1 MRIMG
6 KRKLELYIFF
16 MTMVFNVS
24 NGQPE
29 FGSLDLGDMNG
40 NGHLDLLFCNNAGN
54 GIAGIGENDGQGRF
68 VMTGQPAYPLAT
80 SVGWADL
87 NNDGWPDYYMFGSGP
102 GACHLYM
109 NNGGDGT
116 FARSG
121 QFEERDW
128 LDPDVTVVDD
138 DNDGDRDLFVTGWDV
153 AAARRYS
160 KIFRNDG
167 KGTFTETDLNLI
179 QKGFGSASWA
189 DVDHNCTLDLL
200 LNGDGDAYG
209 DGGSYDIYRLYI
221 NQGDGVF
228 TRKQEFGNYR
238 QISVG
243 DGSRFAD
250 WDNDGDFDII
260 LTGWS
265 NTENRQATCLFLN
278 DGTGTFSR
286 SPESDLIPGVSESS
300 IEVADLNRDGRIDL
314 LLTGY
319 SGDYGRQVA
328 LIYLN
333 DTEHSNT
340 RPEPPVN
347 LQTEAGIDSVTF
359 AWEKGSDPE
368 TPADALTYHFYLK
381 DITNDRWIIHPGAET
396 GPENNGRRMVSG
408 MGNACLNRTWMI
420 RDLPEGKY
428 AWSVQTVDAIYAGSV
443 FPPGVIFAV
452 KDTALLRDLVRQA
465 EELVRNA
472 EEGTGVGQYPPGAVN
487 RLQDSIDR
495 VEPLIDSMSV
505 TREEI
510 EVPLLAALEVFNG
523 SRTGVD
529 ISALEA
535 VIREAVSITDTVVAG
550 EGHGDYPGSA
560 LDTLLAAVS
569 HAEAVVSEAGNITEV
584 DEIEPMQGVVDGEVS
599 LLGEAI
605 GDFLGQRI
613 IIDFSLLEEA
623 IDSAIRVYDIS
634 PSGYENGLYPP
645 EAKLELA
652 LAIEAGMAL
661 KTSDPSMQQVD
672 AGIITLH
679 EAIADFLEKVVVVD
693 FETLGTLID
702 SATVI
707 HDTAD
712 VAGYLPGAKFDLKKA
727 ITRAEQVYGNP
738 SATRQE
744 VEDAIG
750 MLETAITEFLAS
762 RLTSAAGRPAR
773 GIVVYPIPATSQL
786 FIDGIRAGDRIEIL
800 GASGRRMVSSVSEGN
815 RISLDLSGLKAGL
828 YLVRITGTTGEQH
841 SRKIL
846 IQSTGRK

>member
-1 MRIMG
+1 MG
-6 KRKLELYIFF
+6 KRKLELCMLF
-16 MTMVFNVS
+16 MTMVFNALY
-24 NGQPE
+24 GQPE
-29 FGSLDLGDMNG
+29 FGSLDLGDLNG
-40 NGHLDLLFCNNAGN
+40 DGQLDLLFCNNAGD

-68 VMTGQPAYPLAT
+68 LMTGQPAYPLAT

-87 NNDGWPDYYMFGSGP
+87 NNDGWLDYYMFGSGP

-116 FARSG
+116 FVRSG

-167 KGTFTETDLNLI
+167 KGIFTETDLNLI

-189 DVDHNCTLDLL
+189 DVDHNGTLDLL

-300 IEVADLNRDGRIDL
+300 IEVADLNRDCRIDL

-347 LQTEAGIDSVTF
+347 LQTEAGTDSVTF
-359 AWEKGSDPE
+359 AWEQGSDPE

-428 AWSVQTVDAIYAGSV
+428 AWSVQTVDAAYAGSA
-443 FPPGVIFAV
+443 FPAEVVFAV

-465 EELVRNA
+465 EDLVQNA
-472 EEGTGVGQYPPGAVN
+472 DEGTGVGQYPPGAMEK
-487 RLQDSIDR
+487 LQDTIDR

-510 EVPLLAALEVFNG
+510 EFPLLAALEEFNG

-529 ISALEA
+529 VSALEA
-535 VIREAVSITDTVVAG
+535 VIREAVAITDTVAAG
-550 EGHGDYPGSA
+550 ERHGEYPGSA

-569 HAEAVVSEAGNITEV
+569 HAESVVSEAGDITGV
-584 DEIEPMQGVVDGEVS
+584 DEIEPMQAVVDGEA
-599 LLGEAI
+599 LRLGEAI

-613 IIDFSLLEEA
+613 SIDFSLLENA
-623 IDSAIRVYDIS
+623 IDSAIRVYDVS
-634 PSGYENGLYPP
+634 QSGYENGLYPP

-652 LAIEAGMAL
+652 LSIEAGVAL
-661 KTSDPSMQQVD
+661 RTSNPSLQQVD
-672 AGIITLH
+672 AGINALY
-679 EAIADFLEKVVVVD
+679 EAIADFLAKVVVVD
-693 FETLGTLID
+693 FETLGALID

-712 VAGYLPGAKFDLKKA
+712 VAGYLPGAKFDLKMA

-750 MLETAITEFLAS
+750 MLKTAITEFLAS
-762 RLTSAAGRPAR
+762 RLTSAGDTADR
-773 GIVVYPIPATSQL
+773 GIMVYPNPATSHL
-786 FIDGIRAGDRIEIL
+786 IIDGLAKEDRVEIL
-800 GASGRRMVSSVSEGN
+800 GASGRGMVSSVSKGS
-815 RISLDLSGLKAGL
+815 RIFLDLSGLKAGL
-828 YLVRITGTTGEQH
+828 YLVRMTGTTGEQH

-846 IQSTGRK
+846 IQSTGRR